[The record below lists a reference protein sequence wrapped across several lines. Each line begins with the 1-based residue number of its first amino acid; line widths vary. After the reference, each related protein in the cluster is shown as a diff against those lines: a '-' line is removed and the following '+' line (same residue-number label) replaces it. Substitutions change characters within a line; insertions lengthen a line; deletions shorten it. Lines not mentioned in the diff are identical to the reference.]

1 MAGIKC
7 LTLDCANASI
17 AGQFPKIQC
26 AEKSQTISMSR
37 PDSPMTVLSMRL
49 HDAELDRDYF
59 KGAAR
64 AMSYVMLVDSGI
76 EKPTEEQVLE
86 FIEKVGGRRDIW

>member
-1 MAGIKC
+1 
-7 LTLDCANASI
+7 
-17 AGQFPKIQC
+17 
-26 AEKSQTISMSR
+26 
-37 PDSPMTVLSMRL
+37 MTALSMRL

-76 EKPTEEQVLE
+76 EKPTEQQVLE
-86 FIEKVGGRRDIW
+86 FIEKVGGRRDIWWVLKFMSVHIVAEASKVNTLTSI

>member
-1 MAGIKC
+1 M
-7 LTLDCANASI
+7 SI
-17 AGQFPKIQC
+17 VDQYQKIPC

-37 PDSPMTVLSMRL
+37 PESPMTVLSIRL

-64 AMSYVMLVDSGI
+64 AMAYVMLVDSGI
-76 EKPTEEQVLE
+76 EKPTEEHVLE

>member
-1 MAGIKC
+1 MYIAAQFQGTPCAG
-7 LTLDCANASI
+7 
-17 AGQFPKIQC
+17 
-26 AEKSQTISMSR
+26 KSQTTSMSR
-37 PDSPMTVLSMRL
+37 PDSPMTALSMRL

-76 EKPTEEQVLE
+76 EKPTEQQVLE

>member
-1 MAGIKC
+1 M
-7 LTLDCANASI
+7 LDFANASI
-17 AGQFPKIQC
+17 AGQFQEIQC
-26 AEKSQTISMSR
+26 VEKSQTISMSR

-59 KGAAR
+59 KGAAK

-76 EKPTEEQVLE
+76 EKPTEQQVLE

>member
-1 MAGIKC
+1 MQ
-7 LTLDCANASI
+7 DFVNAYI
-17 AGQFPKIQC
+17 VGQFRKIPC

-37 PDSPMTVLSMRL
+37 PDSPMTALSMRL
-49 HDAELDRDYF
+49 HDAELDRDYY

-76 EKPTEEQVLE
+76 EKPTEQQVLE

>member
-1 MAGIKC
+1 VY
-7 LTLDCANASI
+7 TT
-17 AGQFPKIQC
+17 GQFPKTQC

-49 HDAELDRDYF
+49 HDAEIDRDYYR
-59 KGAAR
+59 GAAR
-64 AMSYVMLVDSGI
+64 AMAYVILVDSGM

-86 FIEKVGGRRDIW
+86 FIEKVGGRRDII